1 MKFDLGYIAPDGSKQ
16 TPVVLHR
23 AIFGSLDRTIAFY
36 LEETKGYLPAWL
48 APVQVQVIP
57 VNSEYHLEYAEEV
70 YNNLKKAGFR
80 VSLDSRNEK
89 LGYKLRE
96 AVIKKTPYMLILG
109 QKEVDAKT
117 ISYRRA
123 DSEETITIS
132 YDEFVD
138 LLNKD
143 IAEKRRI
150 EK

>member
-1 MKFDLGYIAPDGSKQ
+1 
-16 TPVVLHR
+16 
-23 AIFGSLDRTIAFY
+23 
-36 LEETKGYLPAWL
+36 
-48 APVQVQVIP
+48 
-57 VNSEYHLEYAEEV
+57 
-70 YNNLKKAGFR
+70 LKAVGFR

-123 DSEETITIS
+123 DSEETITVS
-132 YDEFVD
+132 YDEFVN

-143 IAEKRRI
+143 IEEKRRI
-150 EK
+150 DK